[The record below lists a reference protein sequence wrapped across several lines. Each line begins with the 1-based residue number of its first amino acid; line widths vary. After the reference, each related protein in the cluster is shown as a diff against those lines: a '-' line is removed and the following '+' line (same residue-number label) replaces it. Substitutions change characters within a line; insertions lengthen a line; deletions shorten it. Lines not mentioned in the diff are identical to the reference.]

1 MQVTRA
7 HERMIINMQSF
18 HDTCNETLITPNQY
32 HSTYAFGILQVT
44 LAILDG
50 RLPDAAALLVLFVMV
65 VVMMM
70 AMVMG
75 VLIMLV
81 GLLTIVVIERVLHR
95 DATRPEKPTHH
106 HQFCCISPKSS
117 CSKNAPGN
125 YLQLDSS

>member
-1 MQVTRA
+1 M
-7 HERMIINMQSF
+7 
-18 HDTCNETLITPNQY
+18 
-32 HSTYAFGILQVT
+32 T

-106 HQFCCISPKSS
+106 HQISFATFLLASRLIFVIVYSSFCK
-117 CSKNAPGN
+117 
-125 YLQLDSS
+125 YLY

>member
-18 HDTCNETLITPNQY
+18 HDTCNETLITPNQH

-50 RLPDAAALLVLFVMV
+50 RLPDAAALLVLFMMVVVVM

-70 AMVMG
+70 SM
-75 VLIMLV
+75 LIMLV
-81 GLLTIVVIERVLHR
+81 GMLIIVVIERMLHR
-95 DATRPEKPTHH
+95 DATRPEKQT
-106 HQFCCISPKSS
+106 CI
-117 CSKNAPGN
+117 
-125 YLQLDSS
+125 

>member
-1 MQVTRA
+1 M
-7 HERMIINMQSF
+7 
-18 HDTCNETLITPNQY
+18 
-32 HSTYAFGILQVT
+32 T

-81 GLLTIVVIERVLHR
+81 GLLIIVVIERVLHR
-95 DATRPEKPTHH
+95 DATRPEKSTHH
-106 HQFCCISPKSS
+106 HQIRFATFLLASRPIFVSV
-117 CSKNAPGN
+117 
-125 YLQLDSS
+125 LVIL